1 MDEIIRVTDRNR
13 ADIRFQDGA
22 LPHLAGV
29 KSFQILRANRAHP
42 QEAEGF
48 GWTYNH
54 AAMLCYAFDT
64 FFCQFL
70 SNPVSEHETPGH
82 TLLST
87 SKDGMHWDRPQVLFP
102 EIEIDTAPYKGPK
115 SPQLTPRMLT
125 VPHQRMGFYMAKN
138 GVLLTLSFYGL
149 VHDRYISMPCDG
161 WGVGRAVRRIFPD
174 GKWGDIYFLIYNQV
188 AGFTADNVN
197 AYPPYTQSGD
207 GDFVNACRELLSN
220 KAAMRQMYEEQRFDQ
235 ALFPRPSQQAFCF
248 YTVKDQEMVGVYK
261 KSFASVSHDGG
272 ETWSDP
278 VFQPTVHTM
287 SGKVWGQR
295 TSDGKFALMYNPTT
309 DGQHRW
315 PIAAVTG
322 EDGHTF
328 GGLSAVTGD
337 MSPQRYG
344 GIDKNL
350 GPQYMR
356 GIAECN
362 PQTPDGDVWLVYSN
376 NKEDIWISRIPVP
389 LSRWG
394 ATRGQLDFS
403 RDEFPR
409 ELGVYAPA
417 WAPVSMMDGTVVLRD
432 RDPYDRCAV
441 EAAVGKAEKGR
452 VSLSLSVDA
461 VAPCGSVTLEL
472 QDDQGKT
479 PIQLIVR
486 PDGTLYLRGDGRMDP
501 WLQWAAGEK
510 MLLEIEFDASVC
522 RTVLNLKGTE
532 KKQAFNASVNEITR
546 LRLMTKQHIPQLS
559 TLDDCGKYGNSAQ
572 IKPGCEE
579 KTAETCVRLLALS
592 WECQEAKEAQEN
604 AERPR

>member
-1 MDEIIRVTDRNR
+1 MEEIIRVTDRNR

-22 LPHLAGV
+22 LPHVSGV

-87 SKDGMHWDRPQVLFP
+87 SKDGMHWSRPRLLFP
-102 EIEIDTAPYKGPK
+102 EIEVDTAPYKGPK
-115 SPQLTPRMLT
+115 SPQLKPKMLT
-125 VPHQRMGFYMAKN
+125 VPHQRMGFYRAKN

-149 VHDRYISMPCDG
+149 VHDRHASMPCDG

-174 GKWGDIYFLIYNQV
+174 GQWGDIYFLIYNEA
-188 AGFTADNVN
+188 AGFTAENVS
-197 AYPPYTQSGD
+197 AFAPFTQSSD
-207 GDFVNACRELLSN
+207 GDFVAACRELLSN
-220 KAAMRQMYEEQRFDQ
+220 GAAMRQMYEEQRYDQ
-235 ALFPRPSQQAFCF
+235 ALFPRPSGQAFCF
-248 YTVKDQEMVGVYK
+248 YTVSEREMVGVYK
-261 KSFASVSHDGG
+261 KSLASVSHDGG
-272 ETWSDP
+272 KTWSDP
-278 VFQPTVHTM
+278 EFQPTVHTM

-295 TSDGKFALMYNPTT
+295 TGDGKFTLLYNPTT

-322 EDGHTF
+322 QDGHTF
-328 GGLSAVTGD
+328 TGLSTVTGD

-344 GIDKNL
+344 GLDKNL

-389 LSRWG
+389 LTSRG
-394 ATRGQLDFS
+394 NLRGSLNFS
-403 RDEFPR
+403 QSEFPP
-409 ELGVYAPA
+409 ELGVYSPA
-417 WAPVSMMDGTVVLRD
+417 WAPVSMQDGAVLLQD
-432 RDPYDRCAV
+432 QDPYDRAAV
-441 EAAVGKAEKGR
+441 EASIGKAEKGKMN
-452 VSLSLSVDA
+452 LTFSVDA
-461 VAPCGSVTLEL
+461 VAPCGSVTLEA
-472 QDDQGKT
+472 QDDQGRT
-479 PIQLIVR
+479 PIQMIFR
-486 PDGTLYLRGDGRMDP
+486 PDGMLYLRGDGRIDP
-501 WLQWAAGEK
+501 WLPWKAGET
-510 MLLEIEFDASVC
+510 LHLRIFFDASIC
-522 RTVLNLKGTE
+522 RTTLNLNGTE
-532 KKQAFNASVNEITR
+532 KKQAFNASVNELTR
-546 LRLMTKQHIPQLS
+546 LRIMTKQHIPQLS
-559 TLDDCGKYGNSAQ
+559 TLDDCGKYGNSEQ

-579 KTAETCVRLLALS
+579 RTEETRVRLFGLN
-592 WECQEAKEAQEN
+592 WECESRPEN
-604 AERPR
+604 DDGIFNQT

>member
-1 MDEIIRVTDRNR
+1 MDEIIRVTDRIR

-82 TLLST
+82 TLLSI
-87 SKDGMHWDRPQVLFP
+87 SRDGMHWDRPRVLFP

-125 VPHQRMGFYMAKN
+125 VPHQRMGFYMAQN

-149 VHDRYISMPCDG
+149 VHDRHISMPCDG
-161 WGVGRAVRRIFPD
+161 WGIGRAVRRIFPD
-174 GKWGDIYFLIYNQV
+174 GKWGDIYFLLYNQV
-188 AGFTADNVN
+188 AGFTADNVD

-207 GDFVNACRELLSN
+207 GDFVNACRELLGN

-295 TSDGKFALMYNPTT
+295 TSDGKFALMYTPTT

-389 LSRWG
+389 LSSRG
-394 ATRGQLDFS
+394 AARGQLDFS

-417 WAPVSMMDGTVVLRD
+417 WAPVSMMDGAVVLRD

-472 QDDQGKT
+472 QDDQGRT
-479 PIQLIVR
+479 PVQMIFR
-486 PDGTLYLRGDGRMDP
+486 PDGTLYLRGDGRIDP
-501 WLQWAAGEK
+501 WLTWTPGETIH
-510 MLLEIEFDASVC
+510 LEIEFDASIC
-522 RTVLNLKGTE
+522 RTVLNLNGTE